1 MIQRIQSLFLLTITI
16 LMTCFLFLPVWEK
29 HNPHNAEYVGL
40 TAFEFVYK
48 EKGAIISP
56 LDKKISV
63 FYLASLAVLSG
74 FIALFSVFKYKNRLT
89 QIKLGMVNSLLMAGI
104 LGVCVYFINKG
115 EGLFD
120 IQNRGEFKMGFY
132 VVGAAILLN
141 ILANRFIKRDESLVR
156 AADRIR

>member
-1 MIQRIQSLFLLTITI
+1 
-16 LMTCFLFLPVWEK
+16 
-29 HNPHNAEYVGL
+29 
-40 TAFEFVYK
+40 
-48 EKGAIISP
+48 
-56 LDKKISV
+56 
-63 FYLASLAVLSG
+63 
-74 FIALFSVFKYKNRLT
+74 
-89 QIKLGMVNSLLMAGI
+89 MVNSLLMAGI